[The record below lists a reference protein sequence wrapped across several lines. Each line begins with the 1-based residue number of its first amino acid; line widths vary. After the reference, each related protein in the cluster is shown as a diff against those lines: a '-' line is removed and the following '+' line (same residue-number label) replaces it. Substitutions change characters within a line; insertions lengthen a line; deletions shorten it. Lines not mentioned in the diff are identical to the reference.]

1 MAEKLLIAIGWLTKE
16 QDDYFWWSIVML
28 PAYALVA
35 GWLRSEGLSG
45 YFGWMGAD
53 LLLCIGVGI
62 VGVHRFW
69 QSQIGTEGFVI
80 LALMSILL
88 ACAVFEMG
96 HPALGSVL
104 VLISILTYAAMW
116 VWYGM
121 PAAVLLTIVP
131 SLALADYIPLGIFG
145 ILLHGGLILALIVL
159 KSSFERADD
168 NKTAA

>member
-16 QDDYFWWSIVML
+16 EENYFWWSWMML

-45 YFGWMGAD
+45 EYGWMGAD

-62 VGVHRFW
+62 VGVHVFW
-69 QSQIGTEGFVI
+69 RNQIDTDGFII

-96 HPALGSVL
+96 HPGLGSGL

-116 VWYGM
+116 IWYGM
-121 PAAVLLTIVP
+121 PAGVLLTIVP
-131 SLALADYIPLGIFG
+131 ALALADFIDLGIFG
-145 ILLHGGLILALIVL
+145 ILLHGGVLLALIVV
-159 KSSFERADD
+159 KTSFGKDED
-168 NKTAA
+168 NKTTA